1 MLKRKIA
8 FQHLSHLFMTA
19 LRSELM
25 HYSIYR
31 ATCSRLN
38 KTPDSCSLA
47 VSRDSLGRGRC
58 GWVNRR

>member
-8 FQHLSHLFMTA
+8 FQHLSHLFLTA

-38 KTPDSCSLA
+38 KTPDSC
-47 VSRDSLGRGRC
+47 
-58 GWVNRR
+58 